1 MASPSAI
8 PLTFRRRRPQVQSDS
23 GSESDSSFEEVVP
36 TKKIHALKPA
46 NSIKVVEKEIDTSSR
61 FSSIIAPATDD
72 LDTSRPIYSSTYNQT
87 SKFFRPLERFH
98 FSPTLKVPEVT
109 ARVGYLNKK
118 ESNKPLP
125 NELPPLKAEAEVELP
140 EPSKGCFPAF
150 KSSKKPTLKAKEI
163 KKPIKQKEIAI
174 QPIKITVEKKIK
186 KKQPVLT
193 DYARELATQNKL
205 YHDKV
210 QQLLASLQTDQ
221 LPSCRIQGMLDL
233 LDNLAMPDFYQ
244 KLRTFDHFEMLF
256 QALVGNQDLPTPTPH
271 MGMLTFLY
279 FTSKDPIHTEMLL
292 ESEFTVPFLLTAMS
306 CYAPTKLPVPS
317 QISNL
322 LNQGS
327 KFNPSTSLEA
337 YLAVLSLL
345 QMAEAGSRRLR
356 RLQSLI
362 TALSGL
368 STIVACIVKTH
379 AEDEHI
385 SAAAIELLSSI
396 LQEEGQQMR
405 FQIVDENPSLIPTL
419 LGVLEGSAGDE
430 LPHAAAKLLINITNH
445 HFEAISLVAM
455 QLSSIMNRIV
465 TIHASVGS
473 LSKKAAFIMP
483 LVALLINLAEAPE
496 LKDLSHIHPMF
507 SELALETPE
516 HLSLLSHLARL
527 FECYS
532 GVEHHSCWA
541 LAGYIG
547 ALIAFILK
555 GTHLHS
561 SDLPSLEQVRAE
573 IPHGTTFIFKFLQ
586 QFKLISVQLE
596 SHHLVVHSQPKN
608 GAASEYY
615 ALTPRTFDESL
626 AMLLEH
632 LSKYAT
638 SDLVS

>member
-23 GSESDSSFEEVVP
+23 GSESESSIEEVVP
-36 TKKIHALKPA
+36 TKKILALKPA

-61 FSSIIAPATDD
+61 FSSIITPATED

-87 SKFFRPLERFH
+87 SKKFRPLERFH

-118 ESNKPLP
+118 ENDKPLP

-140 EPSKGCFPAF
+140 EPPKGCFPAF

-163 KKPIKQKEIAI
+163 KKPIKQKELAI

-221 LPSCRIQGMLDL
+221 LPSCRIQGC
-233 LDNLAMPDFYQ
+233 AHI
-244 KLRTFDHFEMLF
+244 DHFEMLF
-256 QALVGNQDLPTPTPH
+256 QALIANQDLPTPTPH
-271 MGMLTFLY
+271 MGILTFLY

-306 CYAPTKLPVPS
+306 CYASTKLPVPS

-356 RLQSLI
+356 RLRSLI

-368 STIVACIVKTH
+368 STIVACIAKTH

-455 QLSSIMNRIV
+455 QLSSIVNRIV
-465 TIHASVGS
+465 TIHASVDS

-507 SELALETPE
+507 SELDLETPE

-573 IPHGTTFIFKFLQ
+573 IPHGTTFLFKFLQ

-608 GAASEYY
+608 GATSEYY

-632 LSKYAT
+632 LSKYTT